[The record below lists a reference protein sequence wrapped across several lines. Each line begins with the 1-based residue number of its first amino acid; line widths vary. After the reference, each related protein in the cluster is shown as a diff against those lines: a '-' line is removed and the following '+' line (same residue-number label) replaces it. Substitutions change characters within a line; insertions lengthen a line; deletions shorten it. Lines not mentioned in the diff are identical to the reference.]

1 MTSRPEEAPVED
13 VQPRY
18 RPYTAKTEEP
28 WEELAH
34 DRARCPVARNA
45 ELDAVQITT
54 YEGVKEVLAGH
65 QAWSSA
71 LGNIWP
77 LKEPLPPEE
86 QVLGWADPPRHTRQR
101 KLLVKALSASRIQH
115 MRAFSERLAD
125 DIIDDLCEQ
134 RSFEMYEDF
143 AERMA
148 AGHVCELLGIP
159 ESDRDD
165 YARAAKRMEELVTT
179 TMDGRAEGG
188 YGTEL
193 NEWLDHLGGMIRA
206 KRAAGPGSDD
216 LITQLSFAQV
226 DGDYFEVGEIA
237 RMIQLLNVAGIGTT
251 IGAIGNT
258 AYLLDRYPEQK
269 ARFLSD
275 IEGLSRSL
283 AAESLRFESPISGLW
298 RTCAEPTRI
307 GDLDVEPG
315 EKAFAVISAANHD
328 PLVFDD
334 RPDEFIIERDWA
346 NLPMNLPFGQGIHFC
361 VGMNLS
367 LLEMQVAATKL
378 YQRLPNLRVRPGFR
392 PELLPG
398 AVLRRFET
406 LEMVFD
412 APALP
417 RTT

>member
-1 MTSRPEEAPVED
+1 MTSRPEDASIED
-13 VQPRY
+13 VEPRY
-18 RPYTAKTEEP
+18 RPYTAKAAEP
-28 WEELAH
+28 WEEFAH

-45 ELDAVQITT
+45 ELGAVQVTT
-54 YEGVKEVLAGH
+54 YEGVKELLGEHRTFSNA
-65 QAWSSA
+65 S
-71 LGNIWP
+71 GNIWP

-101 KLLVKALSASRIQH
+101 KLLVKALSASRIQN

-125 DIIDDLCEQ
+125 DIIDDLSE
-134 RSFEMYEDF
+134 RGSFEMYEDF

-159 ESDRDD
+159 ESERDE
-165 YARAAKRMEELVTT
+165 YARAAKRMEELVTV

-193 NEWLDHLGGMIRA
+193 NEWLEHLGGMIRA
-206 KRAAGPGSDD
+206 KRAAGPDSDD
-216 LITQLSFAQV
+216 LITQLSFARV

-237 RMIQLLNVAGIGTT
+237 RVIQLLNVAGIGTT

-275 IEGLSRSL
+275 VEGLAPSL
-283 AAESLRFESPISGLW
+283 AAESLRFETPISGLW
-298 RTCAEPTRI
+298 RTCAKPTRI
-307 GDLDVEPG
+307 GNIDVEPG

-328 PLVFDD
+328 PQVFD

-346 NLPMNLPFGQGIHFC
+346 NLPTDLPFGQGIHFC
-361 VGMNLS
+361 VGMNMAR
-367 LLEMQVAATKL
+367 LEIQVATAKL
-378 YQRLPNLRVRPGFR
+378 YKRLPNLRVRPGFE

-406 LEMVFD
+406 LEMIFD
-412 APALP
+412 TPVLP

>member
-1 MTSRPEEAPVED
+1 MTSRPTDATPVED
-13 VQPRY
+13 VQPRF
-18 RPYTAKTEEP
+18 RPYTAKSVEP
-28 WEELAH
+28 WEEFAH

-45 ELDAVQITT
+45 ELEAVQVST
-54 YEGVKEVLAGH
+54 YQGVKEVLAAS
-65 QAWSSA
+65 QTWSSA

-101 KLLVKALSASRIQH
+101 KLLVKALSASRIQN
-115 MRAFSERLAD
+115 MRPFSERFADDLIDELAD
-125 DIIDDLCEQ
+125 
-134 RSFEMYEDF
+134 RGSFEMYGDF
-143 AERMA
+143 AARMA
-148 AGHVCELLGIP
+148 AGHVCELLGVP
-159 ESDRDD
+159 EGERDE
-165 YARAAKRMEELVTT
+165 YARSAQRMEELVTE

-188 YGTEL
+188 YGAEL
-193 NEWLDHLGGMIRA
+193 NEWLDYLSGMIRA

-237 RMIQLLNVAGIGTT
+237 RVIQLVNVAGIGTT

-258 AYLLDRYPEQK
+258 ACLLDRYPEQK

-275 IEGLSRSL
+275 IEGLALSL
-283 AAESLRFESPISGLW
+283 ASESLRFESPISGLW
-298 RTCAEPTRI
+298 RTCAKPTRL

-315 EKAFAVISAANHD
+315 EKAFAVISSGNHD
-328 PLVFDD
+328 PLVFD

-346 NLPMNLPFGQGIHFC
+346 NLPTDLPFGQGIHFC
-361 VGMNLS
+361 VGMNLAR
-367 LLEMQVAATKL
+367 LEIQVAAAKL
-378 YQRLPNLRVRPGFR
+378 YQRMPGLRVRPGFE
-392 PELLPG
+392 PELVPG
-398 AVLRRFET
+398 AVLRRFKT

-417 RTT
+417 RRT

>member
-1 MTSRPEEAPVED
+1 MTSRPED

-18 RPYTAKTEEP
+18 RPYTAKASEP

-45 ELDAVQITT
+45 ELEAVQVTT
-54 YEGVKEVLAGH
+54 YEGVKEVLSEH
-65 QAWSSA
+65 QSWSSA

-115 MRAFSERLAD
+115 MRPFSERFAD
-125 DIIDDLCEQ
+125 DLIDELSE
-134 RSFEMYEDF
+134 RGSFEMYDDF
-143 AERMA
+143 AARMA
-148 AGHVCELLGIP
+148 AGHVCELLGVP
-159 ESDRDD
+159 EGERDE
-165 YARAAKRMEELVTT
+165 YARSAQRMEELVTD

-188 YGTEL
+188 YGSEL
-193 NEWLDHLGGMIRA
+193 NEWLDYLGEMIRA

-216 LITQLSFAQV
+216 LITQLSFARV

-237 RMIQLLNVAGIGTT
+237 RVIQLLNVAGIGTT

-258 AYLLDRYPEQK
+258 AYLLDRYPAQK

-275 IEGLSRSL
+275 PEGLARSL

-298 RTCAEPTRI
+298 RTCSRPTRI

-315 EKAFAVISAANHD
+315 EKAFVVISAANHD
-328 PLVFDD
+328 PLVFD
-334 RPDEFIIERDWA
+334 RPDEFLIERDWA

-367 LLEMQVAATKL
+367 LLEMQVAAAKL
-378 YQRLPNLRVRPGFR
+378 YQRMPGLRVRPGFE

-398 AVLRRFET
+398 AVLRRFRT

-412 APALP
+412 GPALP